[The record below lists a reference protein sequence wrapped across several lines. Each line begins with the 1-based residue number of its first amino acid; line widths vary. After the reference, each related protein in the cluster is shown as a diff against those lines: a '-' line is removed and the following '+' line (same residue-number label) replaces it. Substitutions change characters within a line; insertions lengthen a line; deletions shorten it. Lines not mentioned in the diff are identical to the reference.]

1 MIQQAVYI
9 CDRCKLKTSYLPMLF
24 DADWNGDRRLCEP
37 CKVLFLENYRLWC
50 NDPKPEV
57 FKPASKSG
65 GFFTRFF
72 D

>member
-1 MIQQAVYI
+1 
-9 CDRCKLKTSYLPMLF
+9 MLF